1 MKRYFVLT
9 LLTIIITLALNDSIY
24 SQYWGTGSNSNTTYV
39 RPYVKSNGTYVE
51 GHYRTKRN
59 SYNLDNFSAKGN
71 YNPYTGKTGTKVYDS
86 SYNSLNNNS
95 YLNDNDHFNSKQNSK
110 SNNYFNSNDLLN
122 SNSIF
127 DDDGIW
133 DLGD

>member
-9 LLTIIITLALNDSIY
+9 LLTIIITLSLNDSIY

-59 SYNLDNFSAKGN
+59 SFNLDNFSAKGN

-86 SYNSLNNNS
+86 PYNS
-95 YLNDNDHFNSKQNSK
+95 LNDNDHFNSKQNSK

-133 DLGD
+133 NLGD